1 MTTPCLGIVGWS
13 GSGKTTL
20 LERLLLELRRSDHR
34 VGVLKHSHHDVVLE
48 PEHKDTARFR
58 RAGATQVVL
67 ASPYR
72 LAFVEEL
79 QQAPEPSLADILGR
93 MQPADLYLIEGYKW
107 AEIPK
112 LEVWR
117 PSLGKPALYPNDPW
131 IRAVAA
137 DVPRSSIGEEE
148 RENLVWLD
156 LNDIAGVL
164 QFIKEFL
171 NKK

>member
-20 LERLLLELRRSDHR
+20 LERLLLELRQSDFR

-58 RAGATQVVL
+58 RAGAAQVVL

-79 QQAPEPSLADILGR
+79 RQASEPNLAEILAR

-117 PSLGKPALYPNDPW
+117 PSLGKSALYPNDPW
-131 IRAVAA
+131 IRAVASDA
-137 DVPRSSIGEEE
+137 PRPQPEEGV
-148 RENLVWLD
+148 RKDLVWLD
-156 LNDIAGVL
+156 LNDIASVL
-164 QFIKEFL
+164 QFIHSL
-171 NKK
+171 IAKK